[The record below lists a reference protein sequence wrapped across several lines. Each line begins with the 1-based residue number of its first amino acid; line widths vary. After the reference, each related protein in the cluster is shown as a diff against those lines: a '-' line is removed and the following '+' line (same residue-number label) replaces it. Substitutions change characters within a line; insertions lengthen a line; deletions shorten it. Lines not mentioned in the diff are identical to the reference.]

1 MGAVSPDRLI
11 GRALADPELA
21 REIAQRPVYLLA
33 VGKAAAPM
41 ADAWLRRVA
50 PPKDGLVIGTHR
62 GKADLRSLRWR
73 QGGHPIPNEQSVSAG
88 REALDFARSL
98 GEHDCLVVLLS
109 GGASAAMA
117 APLGALSIADKQ
129 ATVSALLA
137 AGADITGLNTVRK
150 HLSAIKGGRLAA
162 ACAGTT
168 WTLAVSDVVGDDPA
182 VIGSGPTV
190 PDVST
195 FADAQRVLETLGVAS
210 RLPPSVRAVIEAG
223 LRGEVE
229 ESVKPGDP
237 RVARAEWR
245 MIGGRREAMAGAK
258 EAAEQLGY
266 RVLIMD
272 EPVVGD
278 ARRAGRSHIEQLPNS
293 LSLVGRPACI
303 VSSGETTVKVTGNG
317 IGGRN
322 QEFVLSA
329 ATGLTG
335 FPSGVTVAS
344 AGTDGIDG
352 PTNAA
357 GAIADDRSIERARA
371 AGLPEAADYFAR
383 NDSYHFFAALDDLIV
398 TGPTDTN
405 VGDLQVVLIPE

>member
-11 GRALADPELA
+11 GRALADPGLA
-21 REIAQRPVYLLA
+21 REIARGPIHLLA

-50 PPKDGLVIGTHR
+50 APKEGLVIGTHR
-62 GKADLRSLRWR
+62 GHSDLKSLRWR
-73 QGGHPIPNEQSVSAG
+73 QGGHPIPNEQSVNAG
-88 REALDFARSL
+88 REALAFARSL
-98 GEHDCLVVLLS
+98 GDDECLVVLLS

-117 APLGALSIADKQ
+117 APLGDLSIADKQ
-129 ATVSALLA
+129 ATVSALLS

-162 ACAGTT
+162 ACAGIT

-195 FADAQRVLETLGVAS
+195 FADAQRVIERLDVAS
-210 RLPPSVRAVIEAG
+210 RLPPSVLAVIEAG
-223 LRGEVE
+223 LRGDVE
-229 ESVKPGDP
+229 ESIKPGDP

-258 EAAEQLGY
+258 EAAEKLGY
-266 RVLIMD
+266 QVLVVD
-272 EPVVGD
+272 DPVVGD
-278 ARRAGRSHIEQLPNS
+278 ARQAATSHIARLRAS
-293 LSLVGRPACI
+293 FSAVGRPACM
-303 VSSGETTVKVTGNG
+303 VSSGETTVKVTGDG
-317 IGGRN
+317 VGGRN

-329 ATGLTG
+329 ATGLVG
-335 FPSGVTVAS
+335 FSPGVTVAS

-352 PTNAA
+352 PTDAA
-357 GAIADDRSIERARA
+357 GAIADDRSLERARA
-371 AGLPEAADYFAR
+371 AGLPEPADYFAR
-383 NDSYHFFAALDDLIV
+383 NDSYRFFAGLDDLIV

-405 VGDLQVVLIPE
+405 VGDVQIVLIP